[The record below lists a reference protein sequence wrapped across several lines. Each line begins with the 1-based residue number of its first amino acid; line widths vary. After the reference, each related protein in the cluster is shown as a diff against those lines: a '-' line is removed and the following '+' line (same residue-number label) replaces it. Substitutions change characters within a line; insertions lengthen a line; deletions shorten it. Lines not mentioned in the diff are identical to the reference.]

1 MSFTI
6 SGRCGEAPALELPV
20 WACDTEVVMA
30 LISRLATIILQLHSR
45 LRPALSSASPAV
57 LNDALR
63 PGNVEQPAD
72 TIALAAM
79 PARCVSPR
87 LPNTTRL

>member
-6 SGRCGEAPALELPV
+6 SGRCGEAPALGLPV

-57 LNDALR
+57 LSDALR
-63 PGNVEQPAD
+63 PGNVKQPAD

-87 LPNTTRL
+87 LLNTTGL